1 MKIKTSIHI
10 GSYTI
15 KHDPEQDFF
24 PEEKLK
30 IQRSLLAIL
39 ILMWLPTP
47 FIGYFSH
54 HDGLMVTTV
63 SQLQNVIRNGGAWP
77 FNQYGSFWAFV
88 YALPLWNIKQEYL
101 LIFMRLMTLVFYFTT
116 AWLTYKIARLFGG
129 RTFANAAV
137 MLLLGNQVF
146 LFDLLPW
153 PSAVAMPLITLV
165 SYLLLRIMVDEVR
178 TQSRII
184 TEVIVIGFILPM
196 VILTRIQVGVVLF
209 AISLL
214 LIYFF
219 GKKREVVIFILSFS
233 CTIGMFFA
241 YLASKGWLVQSLQD
255 QLYFGSSYLRSE
267 DNPVPIFTS
276 LGVLTV
282 IAILGLSKKLNYN
295 VGGIRSRPKAIVQI
309 GFSSFVLLVGALL
322 IFIRRSMNPYSMYL
336 LTIHRLWISIIL
348 GAIIYFSFT
357 QAKKTYRAW
366 QDHNLLDKELQMMN
380 FLALLSIAS
389 QMQIFPLFDQMHSWW
404 GSTPGVVVFL
414 LIFKDRYEKSKNSI
428 GQEKKLTQ
436 SMLLATLV
444 LTIIPFGLQTSNL
457 GNLATNANLRG
468 VLLPQTS
475 ANEISTLQMFF
486 ERNISDGTRVLN
498 LCPDPDIL
506 LKPKFVNTD
515 SRVFIFW
522 PEFFKI
528 DYLKKTF
535 QSSQPEAAVS
545 CFSENTDTVS
555 LRDYKK
561 LIDNGSTRAILVDS
575 IGNLSGHDWQ
585 IWKFEN

>member
-1 MKIKTSIHI
+1 
-10 GSYTI
+10 
-15 KHDPEQDFF
+15 
-24 PEEKLK
+24 
-30 IQRSLLAIL
+30 
-39 ILMWLPTP
+39 MWLPTP

-165 SYLLLRIMVDEVR
+165 SYLLLRKMVDEVR

-219 GKKREVVIFILSFS
+219 GKKREVVIFILSFL

-255 QLYFGSSYLRSE
+255 QLYFGSSYLRSA

-322 IFIRRSMNPYSMYL
+322 ILIRRSMNPYSMYL

-380 FLALLSIAS
+380 FLALLSLAS
-389 QMQIFPLFDQMHSWW
+389 QIQIFPLFDQMHSWW
-404 GSTPGVVVFL
+404 GSTPGVVVLL

-428 GQEKKLTQ
+428 GQEKKLAQ
-436 SMLLATLV
+436 SMLLVTLV